1 LITTLYEKKELIAKN
16 MFKFSNVAVDRYTV
30 YNKEIK
36 MTITQIKNDVIL
48 PDNNVWIVG
57 FKSKYPLLKNKY
69 AVINISSLSKAIKI
83 ANKKYF
89 TFWENLSSYSFPISE
104 SLDLKPENNIANHP
118 EIDFEAGMI
127 EEALGGIE

>member
-1 LITTLYEKKELIAKN
+1 
-16 MFKFSNVAVDRYTV
+16 
-30 YNKEIK
+30 
-36 MTITQIKNDVIL
+36 MTITQLNNDVIL

-69 AVINISSLSKAIKI
+69 AVINISSLTKAIEI

-89 TFWENLSSYSFPISE
+89 TFWNKLVSHSSPIPE
-104 SLDLKPENNIANHP
+104 LLKIKPEDNIANHP

-127 EEALGGIE
+127 EESLGGIE

>member
-1 LITTLYEKKELIAKN
+1 
-16 MFKFSNVAVDRYTV
+16 
-30 YNKEIK
+30 
-36 MTITQIKNDVIL
+36 MTITQLKNDVIL
-48 PDNNVWIVG
+48 PDNKVWIVG

-69 AVINISSLSKAIKI
+69 AVIKISSLSKAIKI

-127 EEALGGIE
+127 EESLGGIEWDM